1 MRALFR
7 HGDCTKP
14 LTEADSLPEL
24 SIMVSLK
31 PRILIVED
39 NPGDLFLV
47 KEFLKSTSLPDFE
60 IVHAA
65 TLSEAIILL
74 TANRFR
80 LILLDLFLTDSEGLQ
95 TFESVYPLSAAAPVI
110 VLTGLIDENITAET
124 LKKGAQDYLVKGHYD
139 QNLLEKTV
147 RYAIERKRN
156 QQLLKQSEEEYKLLF
171 ENNPVPMWAYDIKTQ
186 RIFMV
191 NASATLYYGI
201 SRDEFSGLTI
211 QDILPPEGVRE
222 SLETNCLHKT
232 GPWRY
237 KRKDNS
243 VLYTEI
249 VSHDITLGGIE
260 SRIVAVY
267 DVTER
272 TKVEGYL
279 RLLESVITNAN
290 DAVLV
295 TEAQS
300 IDAEG
305 PCIVYVNEAFTTMT
319 GYTAEEVI
327 GKTPRILQGPK
338 TDRSELTRIREALL
352 RQETIEVEIIN
363 YKRNGDEY
371 WANFTIV
378 PVEDKEGILTHFV
391 AIQRDVTARKRQE
404 EMIREKLERQV
415 KERTWEL
422 NEALSKEKE
431 LVELKSKFV
440 AIASHEFRTPLATIN
455 FAANYMRDYLDKLQP
470 SDIVKKLESI
480 EKQVKHMT
488 FLLDDVLTLGKSES
502 GKTTVV
508 ARKIDI
514 HDFFKKIVEEVL
526 YSTKST
532 HTVMFTFDSELR
544 EVKIDEKLLR
554 NVFINLLSNAIKF
567 SPESSEVSLSVR
579 AENNQLR
586 ISVTDKGVGIP
597 ANEFDKIFDPF
608 HRGSN
613 AGAIQGSGLGLSI
626 VKKAVEL
633 LEGELNFKS
642 EIGKG
647 SEFTVDLKISA

>member
-1 MRALFR
+1 
-7 HGDCTKP
+7 
-14 LTEADSLPEL
+14 
-24 SIMVSLK
+24 MVSLK

-47 KEFLKSTSLPDFE
+47 KEFLKRTSLPDFE

-186 RIFMV
+186 RILMI

-319 GYTAEEVI
+319 GYTAEEVV

-586 ISVTDKGVGIP
+586 ISVRDKGVGIP

>member
-1 MRALFR
+1 
-7 HGDCTKP
+7 
-14 LTEADSLPEL
+14 
-24 SIMVSLK
+24 MVSLK

-47 KEFLKSTSLPDFE
+47 KEFLKRTSLPDFE

-186 RIFMV
+186 RILMV

-319 GYTAEEVI
+319 GYTAEEVV

-586 ISVTDKGVGIP
+586 ISVRDKGVGIP

>member
-1 MRALFR
+1 
-7 HGDCTKP
+7 
-14 LTEADSLPEL
+14 
-24 SIMVSLK
+24 MVSLK

-39 NPGDLFLV
+39 NAGDLFLV
-47 KEFLKSTSLPDFE
+47 KEFLKRTSLPDFE
-60 IVHAA
+60 ILHAA
-65 TLSEAIILL
+65 SLTQAIILL
-74 TANRFR
+74 KTNTFR
-80 LILLDLFLTDSEGLQ
+80 LILLDLFLTDSEGLE
-95 TFESVYPLSAAAPVI
+95 TFERVYPLSSSAPVI

-124 LKKGAQDYLVKGHYD
+124 LKKGAQDYLLKGRYD
-139 QNLLEKTV
+139 KNLLEKTI
-147 RYAIERKRN
+147 RYAIERKQN

-186 RIFMV
+186 RILMV
-191 NASATLYYGI
+191 NASAILYYGI
-201 SRDEFSGLTI
+201 CRDEFSSLTI

-222 SLETNCLHKT
+222 SLETNGLHKT

-249 VSHDITLGGIE
+249 VSHDIRLGGIE

-300 IDAEG
+300 VDAEG

-319 GYTAEEVI
+319 GYSADEVM

-338 TDRSELTRIREALL
+338 TDRTELRRIREALL
-352 RQETIEVEIIN
+352 KQETIEVEIIN

-378 PVEDKEGILTHFV
+378 PVGDKDGILTHFV

-415 KERTWEL
+415 KERTREL

-455 FAANYMRDYLDKLQP
+455 FAANYLRDYLDKLQP

-502 GKTTVV
+502 GKTKVV

-532 HTVMFTFDSELR
+532 HTVMFTFDSEVR

-579 AENNQLR
+579 AENGQLR

-647 SEFTVDLKISA
+647 SEFTVGLKISA